1 MSKDSD
7 LFVGKRFSCGD
18 SSVPNGP
25 LFQGVGPTEIRG
37 SGYFE
42 GPLLAGDDT
51 KFPKIGG
58 EATMM
63 IGRCTNA
70 DTGGLVPGLLR
81 VRNLIPGTETPQDVT
96 LGDPSGPVGITCF
109 CGTSFFSVEAAAI
122 NLLVVKKSQIAATV
136 NNVESMY
143 SDVGAKVFTG
153 TKTELGVDS
162 NLSAAF
168 NMAPISGKTYANYVD
183 FNSGVTTLN
192 KTFAIATKALAKNF
206 DIKHPT
212 KEGRRLRHSCVETP
226 QNDVYVRGKLDGNN
240 VIKLPEY
247 WKGLV
252 DPETITVQLT
262 PIGSYQELFY
272 EEVEWCSTIKVINA
286 AGGPVKCSYTVFAE
300 RKDVE
305 KLIPEY
311 EGETP
316 ESYPG
321 NNDVYDISGWNK

>member
-1 MSKDSD
+1 MSALSGNT
-7 LFVGKRFSCGD
+7 V
-18 SSVPNGP
+18 P
-25 LFQGVGPTEIRG
+25 LFP
-37 SGYFE
+37 
-42 GPLLAGDDT
+42 D
-51 KFPKIGG
+51 
-58 EATMM
+58 
-63 IGRCTNA
+63 
-70 DTGGLVPGLLR
+70 
-81 VRNLIPGTETPQDVT
+81 
-96 LGDPSGPVGITCF
+96 
-109 CGTSFFSVEAAAI
+109 
-122 NLLVVKKSQIAATV
+122 
-136 NNVESMY
+136 Y
-143 SDVGAKVFTG
+143 S
-153 TKTELGVDS
+153 S
-162 NLSAAF
+162 S
-168 NMAPISGKTYANYVD
+168 I
-183 FNSGVTTLN
+183 TTLN
-192 KTFAIATKALAKNF
+192 TTHAIALAARAKNF

-252 DPETITVQLT
+252 DPDTITVQLT
-262 PIGSYQELFY
+262 SIGSFQELFY

>member
-1 MSKDSD
+1 MSKVPD
-7 LFVGKRFSCGD
+7 LFVGKRLTVGD
-18 SSVPNGP
+18 SISPT
-25 LFQGVGPTEIRG
+25 GPTFMGAGLAEIRG
-37 SGYFE
+37 TAYAE
-42 GPLLAGDDT
+42 GPCLVGDEAKFLA
-51 KFPKIGG
+51 P
-58 EATMM
+58 EATLM

-70 DTGGLVPGLLR
+70 DIPVVPGLLR
-81 VRNLIPGTETPQDVT
+81 VRNLVPGTETPQDIT

-136 NNVESMY
+136 NNVESLY
-143 SDVGAKVFTG
+143 SDIGAKVFTG
-153 TKTELGVDS
+153 AKTELGIDS

-168 NMAPISGKTYANYVD
+168 NMAPLSGKTYANYVD

-192 KTFAIATKALAKNF
+192 KTFFIAKKALAKNF

-212 KEGRRLRHSCVETP
+212 KEGHRLRHSCVETP

-262 PIGSYQELFY
+262 PIGSFQELFY